1 MSEVVHVVRQAGLAI
16 GAVTVALLA
25 CRCWLSQP
33 KPYNVRAL
41 VVLGTLLLLTLAAS
55 AHAGFTTYWAVRPL
69 MCPVGYGGCGFLERV
84 SNWLASLVGTAA
96 ALPLA
101 IASEGRIRVL
111 ALMAAG
117 IMGTSFWLAGG
128 LRG

>member
-1 MSEVVHVVRQAGLAI
+1 MSDVVLVVRQVGLAI
-16 GAVTVALLA
+16 GAVTVVLLA
-25 CRCWLSQP
+25 WRCWLSQP

-41 VVLGTLLLLTLAAS
+41 VVMGTLLLMTLAAS
-55 AHAGFTTYWAVRPL
+55 AHAGFTTYWVVRPF
-69 MCPVGYGGCGFLERV
+69 MCPVAYGGCGFFERIL
-84 SNWLASLVGTAA
+84 NWLASLVGTAA

-117 IMGTSFWLAGG
+117 IMGMLFWFAGG
-128 LRG
+128 LKG